1 MNDILAVVEWIE
13 NMLIP
18 SLFQS
23 NQLAEAGLG
32 IHNEFSSAPFML
44 FLFIYIVCRIMLFI
58 LLIFT
63 FF

>member
-32 IHNEFSSAPFML
+32 IHNEFSSAPLCYF
-44 FLFIYIVCRIMLFI
+44 FLFILFVESCC
-58 LLIFT
+58 LSC
-63 FF
+63 